1 MTIELR
7 DVEDRLQHAYVALR
21 RLMLGATNQWERT
34 RLQGKMEGVALALS
48 YLREPP
54 RPAVD
59 PFDDADR
66 DGEIEQA
73 IRDFIDRP
81 LGPQP

>member
-1 MTIELR
+1 VSAELR
-7 DVEDRLQHAYVALR
+7 DVEDRLQHAYRTLR
-21 RLMLGATNQWERT
+21 KLMLGATNQWERT
-34 RLQGKMEGVALALS
+34 RLQGKMEGVTLALS

-54 RPAVD
+54 RPVVD
-59 PFDDADR
+59 DEDR
-66 DGEIEQA
+66 GEEMEQA